1 VEMFSLTHIL
11 EKLKMM
17 TKSRIHNPIGPML
30 NVLGLSSSF
39 LGW

>member
-17 TKSRIHNPIGPML
+17 TKSRIHNPIGPKL
-30 NVLGLSSSF
+30 NVLGLGSSF